1 MVIKEEEEKIEREE
15 DTAGN
20 NYIPNTEL
28 NTSHALFNFF
38 LLILRWERLSNH
50 FLFRVEETEVP
61 KIKYVA

>member
-1 MVIKEEEEKIEREE
+1 MSATVKIDGRDDDDDNEKEEEEEKIEREE

-38 LLILRWERLSNH
+38 LLILR
-50 FLFRVEETEVP
+50 
-61 KIKYVA
+61 